1 MSNPV
6 LAAPANA
13 MSAPMSE
20 QDAIW
25 SRITWR
31 IVPIVLVAYVMAFLD
46 RINVGYAKL
55 TMQQDLQFSDEVYGL
70 GGGWKRSERGGP
82 CCASWCCGAWPPPPR
97 PG

>member
-31 IVPIVLVAYVMAFLD
+31 IVPIVLEPDAIAA
-46 RINVGYAKL
+46 IAGCNVDFCLVNKFHG
-55 TMQQDLQFSDEVYGL
+55 
-70 GGGWKRSERGGP
+70 
-82 CCASWCCGAWPPPPR
+82 CCSFTKTGAAN
-97 PG
+97 